1 MICAVTTNPFEDE
14 EGDYLVLVNDEEQY
28 SLWPSFHEIPAG
40 WRATGPRGA
49 RAECLAWIDAT
60 WTDMRPKSLRD
71 AMERDAAERAAAKAA
86 KADGDTP
93 DGAGASS
100 DADGASAE

>member
-1 MICAVTTNPFEDE
+1 MDVICAMTNPFEDE

-71 AMERDAAERAAAKAA
+71 QMERDAAER
-86 KADGDTP
+86 
-93 DGAGASS
+93 SM
-100 DADGASAE
+100 

>member
-1 MICAVTTNPFEDE
+1 MDVICAMANPFEDE

-40 WRATGPRGA
+40 WRATGPKGA
-49 RAECLAWIDAT
+49 RAECLAWIDEN

-71 AMERDAAERAAAKAA
+71 QMERDAAERAAANAA
-86 KADGDTP
+86 KADGGT
-93 DGAGASS
+93 
-100 DADGASAE
+100 SA